1 MRAQTPPTHT
11 PVMIN
16 EVLSALAPVAGE
28 TYLDGTFGGGG
39 YSRAILDAA
48 DCTVWA
54 IDRDE
59 TAVARGAEMSR
70 DYDDRLTVLG
80 GCFGDMDKFLKAQG
94 VDGVDGIV
102 LDLGVSSFQIDN
114 PERGF
119 SFQGDGPLD
128 MRMGSDGTSAADAV
142 NTLAEEEL
150 ANVIYQYG
158 EERLSRA
165 IARAIVAARAI
176 APIETTQVLADIVRR
191 TISKRTGS
199 KRTGGKTKRDGGRGR
214 ATLDP
219 ATRTFQAL
227 RIYVNDELGELAR
240 GLKSAEA
247 LLRPGGRLVV
257 VSFHSLEDRSVKTF
271 LSARCGSKARP
282 SRHQPSLPSR
292 GTEREAAPTFHLIKR
307 GVTKP
312 LESETRSNP
321 RSRSARLRAAIRTT
335 APLEAPQDTPKD
347 TQRKAEA

>member
-1 MRAQTPPTHT
+1 MTMMRAQTPPTHT

-70 DYDDRLTVLG
+70 DYDGRLTVLG
-80 GCFGDMDKFLKAQG
+80 GCFGDMENLIKAQG

-199 KRTGGKTKRDGGRGR
+199 KRTGGRGR

-219 ATRTFQAL
+219 PTRNFQAL

-271 LSARCGSKARP
+271 LSTRCGSKARP

-292 GTEREAAPTFHLIKR
+292 GTEREAAPTFHLVKR

-312 LESETRSNP
+312 LDGETRSNP
-321 RSRSARLRAAIRTT
+321 RSRSARLRAAIRTDT
-335 APLEAPQDTPKD
+335 PLEAPKDAPQDTK
-347 TQRKAEA
+347 RKAGA